1 MHSRLNKVIAASGIC
16 SRRDADE
23 LISSGH
29 VKVNGKLVTELGTI
43 VDADRDLIRIDG
55 QPLPRQSLQ
64 YIALHKPRGV
74 ITSCEDEKNRTCVL
88 DLLPGDLKHLRPVGR
103 LDRDSSGL
111 LLMTNDGA
119 MIHDLTHPSKEIGK
133 TYKATVAGKVTKA
146 QVNQLAMG
154 VELTDGM
161 TNSALVRVLKIERD
175 ESILEIVLYEGRNR
189 QIRRMCSH
197 VGLPV
202 LRLVRVAVGGL
213 QLGGLKPGEWRILK
227 SAEIN
232 LLRKAPKTVEGQ

>member
-1 MHSRLNKVIAASGIC
+1 MHSRLNKVIAASGVC

-29 VKVNGKLVTELGTI
+29 VKVNGKVVRELGTT

-55 QPLPRQSLQ
+55 QPLPTRSLQ
-64 YIALHKPRGV
+64 YVALHKPRGV

-88 DLLPGDLKHLRPVGR
+88 DLLPDELKHLRPVGR

-111 LLMTNDGA
+111 LLMTNDGS

-133 TYKATVAGKVTKA
+133 TYKVTVAGKVTKA
-146 QVNQLAMG
+146 QVKSLAMG
-154 VELTDGM
+154 IELTDGQ
-161 TNSALVRVLKIERD
+161 TNEAMVRVLEIERD
-175 ESILEIVLYEGRNR
+175 QSILEIVLYEGRNR

-213 QLGGLKPGEWRILK
+213 QLSGLKPGGWRILK
-227 SAEIN
+227 SAEIK
-232 LLRKAPKTVEGQ
+232 LLR